1 MIGSK
6 HNFRNIIQ
14 TEKKSSIFC
23 ETLLLLLSNFK
34 RGVVVMCCIAYQA
47 VRRLLLLWRYA
58 SLDSPPPQF
67 FWIEKALSFGS
78 LPVWQPP
85 PHPTLLK
92 FVPARVYQPDS
103 LFFWWNTCHKYEA
116 NADIDLT
123 KPETKK
129 FCFLKIF
136 IFYHIY
142 FFQFNCS
149 QDLKKNCR

>member
-1 MIGSK
+1 MAKKMIGSK

-78 LPVWQPP
+78 LPV
-85 PHPTLLK
+85 
-92 FVPARVYQPDS
+92 
-103 LFFWWNTCHKYEA
+103 
-116 NADIDLT
+116 
-123 KPETKK
+123 
-129 FCFLKIF
+129 
-136 IFYHIY
+136 
-142 FFQFNCS
+142 
-149 QDLKKNCR
+149 